1 MLSTWDRW
9 LEASEMAKE
18 SCAIETDANMK
29 ANGRTIWGTGEALR
43 GTQIATHISV
53 SFKTEKL
60 MGKVSTLGTT
70 VKFMMVNG
78 TRVSSTATESGEVS
92 QVILTLVSG
101 DILKQKA
108 SVCTLGKTGIAMR
121 ENGANVW
128 SMVKAQTSSRMET
141 LIQENTKKVSQ
152 MEKASTHG
160 KMVLSMSENFV

>member
-1 MLSTWDRW
+1 M
-9 LEASEMAKE
+9 
-18 SCAIETDANMK
+18 
-29 ANGRTIWGTGEALR
+29 R

-60 MGKVSTLGTT
+60 MGKVSTLGTM

-78 TRVSSTATESGEVS
+78 TRVSSTGTESGEVS

-121 ENGANVW
+121 ENGANV
-128 SMVKAQTSSRMET
+128 
-141 LIQENTKKVSQ
+141 
-152 MEKASTHG
+152 
-160 KMVLSMSENFV
+160 